1 MKKKHTESDYRDSS
15 TDLHRRAEDLLR
27 KQSDALNTVKPA
39 EAKRLLNKLQTLQI
53 ELELQSE
60 DLRRAQN
67 ELAERRQIEDAL
79 RENEQRLALIYNTVG
94 DIIFQLAVEP
104 EGQFRFVSVN
114 PAFLRVT
121 GLSREM
127 VVGKTVNEVIP
138 EPSLTFVLAKYR
150 QAIEENA
157 IVSWEEISDYPTGWL
172 IGEVSIAP
180 VFDNNSTC
188 IHLIGS
194 VHDVTERK
202 RMENALR
209 ESEEWFRTMA
219 DITTTAIFIFQGERV
234 VYANH
239 AGEVLSGYSLEDFST
254 LRFWDVIHPD
264 YRDIVRERGL
274 ARQRGEQVP
283 DSYEVRI
290 VCQDGSERWIDYTA
304 GWISWQGQPAIIGTA
319 FDITERK
326 RVEKALRISETKF
339 KVLTE
344 QSITGICLIQEG
356 FLVYVNPRLAEILE
370 FRQEEMIG
378 LPIFDLVAEKDR
390 ELVRENLR
398 KRLSGEV
405 SNTNYNVHALKKG
418 GAQVPMEVH
427 GSVIEYL
434 GHPAIMGI
442 MLDITERQ
450 RAEETLQL
458 EKIRLQAQLELHK
471 RLDAPRDQLF
481 DFSVETLTQSTKS
494 LFAFIGLMDQAEAV
508 MTIHAWS
515 KNAMAQ
521 CAMETKPKQFPIAE
535 AGLWGECVRQRQPV
549 IINTYADLPDKRG
562 IPTGH
567 VQIDRFLA
575 VPIFDGEK
583 IVAVAAVANKAD
595 DYNESDC
602 TAVIILIN
610 MLWDILRRQLAENSL
625 KQSHE
630 QLRALAGHVEAAREE
645 ERTRIAREVHDQL
658 GQMLTAL
665 KLDLKWIAGRL
676 PADEVAY
683 RDKVTA
689 MLHLID
695 DTIGTVRRVSAE
707 LRPGLLD
714 DLGLMAAIEWQVQEF
729 AGRTGLDY
737 ELALDEENVVLDQ
750 GLATALFRILQEALT
765 NVARHAGATR
775 IRVAMDVGP
784 DGLALTITDNG
795 KGMTDSQASALKS
808 LGLLGMRERVR
819 AWGGEVTFHGIPM
832 QGTTVTVRIPIGKS

>member
-1 MKKKHTESDYRDSS
+1 VKKKHS
-15 TDLHRRAEDLLR
+15 TNPSAGLHRRAKDLLP
-27 KQSDALNTVKPA
+27 KLPDDLNAVEPA
-39 EAKRLLNKLQTLQI
+39 EAKRLLHELQTLRI

-60 DLRRAQN
+60 ELRRAQN
-67 ELAERRQIEDAL
+67 ELAGRRQMEDAL

-104 EGQFRFVSVN
+104 DGQFRFISVN

-121 GLSREM
+121 GLSSEM

-138 EPSLTFVLAKYR
+138 EPSLSMVLGKYR

-157 IVSWEEISDYPTGWL
+157 IVSWEEISNYPTGRL

-180 VFDNNSTC
+180 VFDNKGTC
-188 IHLIGS
+188 VHLIGS

-202 RMENALR
+202 HMENALR

-234 VYANH
+234 VYTNH
-239 AGEVLSGYSLEDFST
+239 AGEMLSGYSTEEFFT

-264 YRDIVRERGL
+264 YRDLVRERGL
-274 ARQRGEQVP
+274 ARQRGESVP
-283 DSYEVRI
+283 KSYEVRI

-304 GWISWQGQPAIIGTA
+304 GWIGWHGEPAIIGTA

-326 RVEKALRISETKF
+326 HAEEALRISETKF
-339 KVLTE
+339 KALTE

-356 FLVYVNPRLAEILE
+356 ILVYVNPRLAEILD
-370 FRQEEMIG
+370 FRQEEMVG
-378 LPIFDLVAEKDR
+378 LPIFDLLAENDR

-405 SNTNYNVHALKKG
+405 SNINYTIHAIKKG

-442 MLDITERQ
+442 MLDITERK
-450 RAEETLQL
+450 RAE
-458 EKIRLQAQLELHK
+458 
-471 RLDAPRDQLF
+471 
-481 DFSVETLTQSTKS
+481 
-494 LFAFIGLMDQAEAV
+494 
-508 MTIHAWS
+508 
-515 KNAMAQ
+515 MA
-521 CAMETKPKQFPIAE
+521 
-535 AGLWGECVRQRQPV
+535 
-549 IINTYADLPDKRG
+549 
-562 IPTGH
+562 
-567 VQIDRFLA
+567 
-575 VPIFDGEK
+575 
-583 IVAVAAVANKAD
+583 
-595 DYNESDC
+595 
-602 TAVIILIN
+602 
-610 MLWDILRRQLAENSL
+610 L

-630 QLRALAGHVEAAREE
+630 QLRALAGRVEAAREE

-665 KLDLKWIAGRL
+665 KFDLNWIAGRV
-676 PADEVAY
+676 PAGEVAY
-683 RDKVTA
+683 RDKVAA
-689 MLHLID
+689 MLRLID
-695 DTIGTVRRVSAE
+695 NTIGTVRRVSAE

-714 DLGLMAAIEWQVQEF
+714 DLGLRAAIEWQVQEF
-729 AGRTGLDY
+729 AGRTGLKY
-737 ELALDEENVVLDQ
+737 ELSLGEEDVVLDQ

-784 DGLALTITDNG
+784 DGLALTIADNG
-795 KGMTDSQASALKS
+795 KGMTDSQVSALKS

-819 AWGGEVTFHGIPM
+819 AWGGEVTFKGDQG
-832 QGTTVTVRIPIGKS
+832 QGTTVTVRVPIGKS